1 MLHCM
6 SDPVIDALN
15 SGTEAEFVARLGAVY
30 EHSPWIAEAAW
41 AKRPFRDRDDLARR
55 MQDVLMQA
63 PRAQQ
68 DQVIR
73 AHPDLGGRLAR
84 AGVLTPHSRD
94 EQASLGLDHL
104 ASEDYDRLDQFNRDY
119 AQKFGFPFIAALR
132 DHSLGSL
139 IDSMSR
145 RVSNT
150 PDEEHAAAL
159 FQIGRIAWYR
169 INDLR

>member
-1 MLHCM
+1 M
-6 SDPVIDALN
+6 SDPVIEALN
-15 SGTEAEFVARLGAVY
+15 AGTQAQFVARLGAVY

-68 DQVIR
+68 DEVIR

-104 ASEDYDRLDQFNRDY
+104 AHEDYERLDQFNRDY

-132 DHSLGSL
+132 DHSLGNL
-139 IDSMSR
+139 IDSMAR
-145 RVSNT
+145 RIGHT
-150 PDEEHAAAL
+150 AEEEHAAAL

-169 INDLR
+169 INDLT